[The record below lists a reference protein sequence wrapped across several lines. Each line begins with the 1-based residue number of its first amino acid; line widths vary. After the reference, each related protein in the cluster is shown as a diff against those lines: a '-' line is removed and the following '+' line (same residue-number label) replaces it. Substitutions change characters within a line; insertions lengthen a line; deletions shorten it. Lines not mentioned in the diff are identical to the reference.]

1 MHSTISGHPTISEP
15 LDAMPATPPAPDA
28 APRLPESLTCW
39 VVTDGK
45 PGMENQCLGLAE
57 ALGLTPVVKR
67 VQLRSPWRQLSPYLR
82 VGNRFAAGPEGDPIE
97 PPWPDLLIGTGRKAI
112 APSLA
117 VRKAS
122 GGRTYTVQ
130 IQDPMISPRH
140 FDMVVVPRHDR
151 LRGPNVLV
159 TRGALHRVTPRI
171 LAEAAQRHAARLAHL
186 PHPRVAVL
194 IGGNNGVY
202 ALTPTIMGEVA
213 STLAD
218 LARQHGAGLM
228 VTPSRRT
235 GADNEAILRA
245 RLRDL
250 PAEVWDGTGE
260 NPYFA
265 YLGLADVVVV
275 TCDSVSMTS
284 EACSTGKPVYVIEL
298 EGGSPKFRAF
308 HDGLYQDGITRRFT
322 GELERWT
329 YTPMDETRIVADALR
344 DRLAAHRSAR
354 GLSTA

>member
-1 MHSTISGHPTISEP
+1 MHSTIPGPSTSASE
-15 LDAMPATPPAPDA
+15 APAPRAA
-28 APRLPESLTCW
+28 APRLSESLTCW

-82 VGNRFAAGPEGDPIE
+82 VGNRFAAGPNGDPIE
-97 PPWPDLLIGTGRKAI
+97 PPWPDLLIGTGRRAI

-122 GGRTYTVQ
+122 AGRTFTVQ

-151 LRGPNVLV
+151 LRGPNVMV

-171 LAEAAQRHAARLAHL
+171 LADAAERHAPRLAHL

-202 ALTPTIMGEVA
+202 ALTPTIMGDVA
-213 STLAD
+213 EKLAD

-298 EGGSPKFRAF
+298 DGGSPKFRAF
-308 HDGLYQDGITRRFT
+308 HDGLYQDAITRPFT
-322 GELERWT
+322 GELDRWT
-329 YTPMDETRIVADALR
+329 YTPMDETRIVAEELR
-344 DRLAAHRSAR
+344 QQLAAHRAR
-354 GLSTA
+354 MGR